1 MLSISDVTVTI
12 AVLKPTPILG
22 GFGKPLILG
31 SSAAGKDFKNYADI
45 DAVKVDYAA
54 STEEYKAA
62 FALFAQ
68 KIRLQRWRLSP
79 ARPEQARFCWRI
91 CFRRCS

>member
-1 MLSISDVTVTI
+1 MSISDVTVTI
-12 AVLKPTPILG
+12 AVQQPTPILG

-31 SSAAGKDFKNYADI
+31 SSTGGKNFKNYADI
-45 DAVKVDYAA
+45 NAVKADYPA

-68 KIRLQRWRLSP
+68 KIHQQRLQLCLVRRGRL
-79 ARPEQARFCWRI
+79 R
-91 CFRRCS
+91 

>member
-1 MLSISDVTVTI
+1 MSISDVTVNI

-31 SSAAGKDFKNYADI
+31 SSTAGKEFKDYLDI
-45 DAVKVDYAA
+45 DAVKTDYAA

-62 FALFAQ
+62 AALCTEE
-68 KIRLQRWRLSP
+68 P
-79 ARPEQARFCWRI
+79 ASRNCDCI
-91 CFRRCS
+91 